1 MTPIQ
6 TLLVA
11 LLAKATTEL
20 VLKGRQRFELVAK
33 RMRQEQQVKASQPI
47 GPRRVSE
54 NWREPVKWPGLEIE
68 PAVWQLDPL
77 ALVFASQA
85 RPSSAPSCD

>member
-1 MTPIQ
+1 VKLVQ

-20 VLKGRQRFELVAK
+20 VLKARQRFELAAK
-33 RMRQEQQVKASQPI
+33 RMQQEQPVKASQPA

-54 NWREPVKWPGLEIE
+54 NRPEPVKWPGLEIA
-68 PAVWQLDPL
+68 PAV
-77 ALVFASQA
+77 
-85 RPSSAPSCD
+85 